1 MLDEVSARRHSN
13 GQTIV
18 GSLKRNAI
26 NLGFAGALLIL
37 VLTAIASLQ
46 GIAGLRERIRLIEYS
61 QQVQLQIEELLTAFA
76 EARVSWRNLLAGGR
90 DDIANFEAA
99 AQSIAVKI
107 SSLQSLISDNAAQ
120 QARLTQLA
128 SALTGDLA
136 AMRESIH
143 GRASGALSDPA
154 DVLRALAG
162 NRLSIAEITRVAMQM
177 RSEEQALLLRR
188 GPQVDKQARE
198 TVTLIFVGNIVSLL
212 MLIGAF
218 SLLCRDVAERRS
230 AEKKLQDSNLF
241 LDSVLENI
249 PNMIFIKEARDLR
262 FVGFNKAGE
271 QLLGYSRKEML
282 GKNDYDVFP
291 AEEADHF
298 VATDREALAGHQLV
312 DIPEEEI
319 RTKGGAVR
327 VLHTRKI
334 PLLDEKGVAR
344 NLVGISEDITL
355 QKQAQEALRRSE
367 ERFRLIVEG
376 AIDYAI
382 FMLDPDGLIVSWNAG
397 AQRIKG
403 YQAAEIIGQHFRR
416 FYPREMAERSFPEH
430 ELAMAAAQG
439 RFEDEGWRV
448 RKDGSTF
455 WANVVITALRDEH
468 GALRG
473 FSKISRDLTE
483 RKQQEERLQ
492 QSEER
497 LRLLIEG
504 VSDYG
509 IIMLDPEGLVS
520 SWNTGAQQIQGYTA
534 EEVIGLS
541 FSIFF
546 TEDDLAAGRPQL
558 ALREARSQGR
568 LADEGWRVRK
578 DGSRFWAQVVIT
590 SLYDAQ
596 GTVRGFAKVTR
607 DASVHRR
614 VAALEE
620 EGRQT
625 HEFLAMLAHELRNP
639 LAPIRNAATLLHATS
654 IGMEQLAW
662 CRDIIDRQVTHLARL
677 VDDLLDISRITS
689 GKIRLERTPVDIHV
703 IIAQGIESTRAAFD
717 AKQHFV
723 EAKLASGAIRVD
735 GDITRLSQV
744 VVNLLNNA
752 AKYTPKGG
760 LIQVSSAREGEYVVV
775 KIRDSGIGISAHLLD
790 KVFDLFIQGER
801 ALDRSEGG
809 LGIGL
814 TLVRRI
820 VAMHGG
826 RVEAASGG
834 IYPMV
839 AAPGRS
845 RACSERNHARPI
857 RSAGREG
864 PARTGG
870 G

>member
-120 QARLTQLA
+120 QARLTELA

-249 PNMIFIKEARDLR
+249 PNMIFIKEARDLL

-492 QSEER
+492 QSFDF
-497 LRLLIEG
+497 LH
-504 VSDYG
+504 
-509 IIMLDPEGLVS
+509 
-520 SWNTGAQQIQGYTA
+520 
-534 EEVIGLS
+534 
-541 FSIFF
+541 
-546 TEDDLAAGRPQL
+546 GR
-558 ALREARSQGR
+558 
-568 LADEGWRVRK
+568 
-578 DGSRFWAQVVIT
+578 
-590 SLYDAQ
+590 
-596 GTVRGFAKVTR
+596 
-607 DASVHRR
+607 
-614 VAALEE
+614 
-620 EGRQT
+620 
-625 HEFLAMLAHELRNP
+625 
-639 LAPIRNAATLLHATS
+639 
-654 IGMEQLAW
+654 
-662 CRDIIDRQVTHLARL
+662 
-677 VDDLLDISRITS
+677 
-689 GKIRLERTPVDIHV
+689 
-703 IIAQGIESTRAAFD
+703 
-717 AKQHFV
+717 
-723 EAKLASGAIRVD
+723 
-735 GDITRLSQV
+735 
-744 VVNLLNNA
+744 
-752 AKYTPKGG
+752 
-760 LIQVSSAREGEYVVV
+760 
-775 KIRDSGIGISAHLLD
+775 
-790 KVFDLFIQGER
+790 
-801 ALDRSEGG
+801 
-809 LGIGL
+809 
-814 TLVRRI
+814 
-820 VAMHGG
+820 
-826 RVEAASGG
+826 
-834 IYPMV
+834 
-839 AAPGRS
+839 
-845 RACSERNHARPI
+845 
-857 RSAGREG
+857 
-864 PARTGG
+864 
-870 G
+870 